1 MLATMAPA
9 RSQNPDPVR
18 HVDDVERRARTA
30 RRQALAPQ
38 HRLRTTEE
46 VVRAMTVLHA
56 TEAHSIHLAVAARTE
71 GLTPDDVERALNVER
86 SVVRQLA
93 MRRTLFVFPRD
104 LLPAAWGSA
113 AARTAASELK
123 TMHRVVQEAGLTD
136 DPESWWDEVSA
147 QLLERVSELGQVSA
161 REASTLVPALEG
173 RVTVGSG
180 RWTTSVPLGPRA
192 FTLLGAQ
199 GRMVRVGNLGHWR
212 LARPTWA
219 VTDDVLPDVGA
230 ALKPEEGYAELV
242 RRWLRT
248 FGPGTETDVVWWLGS
263 TKTVV
268 RRALADVGA
277 VPVSLDSG
285 EVGWV
290 LPDDVDPPDPV
301 AEPYATL
308 LPVLDPTLMGWKQR
322 DFYLDPGD
330 VPYLFDTNGNG
341 GTTAWWNGRVVG
353 CWVQEDDGRVRV
365 LVLPGHVD
373 EVGRDGVRALEAE
386 AERLSDF
393 LDGTVIASVY
403 KSRQMKGELLP

>member
-1 MLATMAPA
+1 MVTS
-9 RSQNPDPVR
+9 RSQTPVPVR
-18 HVDDVERRARTA
+18 HVDDVERRARMA
-30 RRQALAPQ
+30 SRHALAPQ
-38 HRLRTTEE
+38 HRLRTVDE

-56 TEAHSIHLAVAARTE
+56 TEAYSIHLAVAARAE
-71 GLTPDDVERALNVER
+71 GLGPDDVEQALNVDR

-113 AARTAASELK
+113 AARTAQMELK

-136 DPESWWDEVSA
+136 DPEAWWDEVSV
-147 QLLERVSELGQVSA
+147 QLLERVSQLGQVNA
-161 REASTLVPALEG
+161 REASTLVPALEA
-173 RVTVGSG
+173 RVTVGAG

-199 GRMVRVGNLGHWR
+199 GRMVRAGNVGHWR

-219 VTDDVLPDVGA
+219 VTGDVLPDVGA
-230 ALKPEEGYAELV
+230 PLKPEEGYAELV
-242 RRWLRT
+242 RRWLHT
-248 FGPGTETDVVWWLGS
+248 FGPGTETDVVWWLGA
-263 TKTVV
+263 TKTAV

-285 EVGWV
+285 DVGWV
-290 LPDDVDPPDPV
+290 LPDDVEPPEPHE
-301 AEPYATL
+301 EPYATL

-322 DFYLDPGD
+322 DFYLDPAD

-353 CWVQEDDGRVRV
+353 CWVQDDDGRVRV
-365 LVLPGHVD
+365 LVLPQHVD
-373 EVGRDGVRALEAE
+373 EVGSDGMRALEAE
-386 AERLSDF
+386 AERLSGF
-393 LDGTVIASVY
+393 LGGTVIASVY
-403 KSRQMKGELLP
+403 KSRQMKGEVLP